1 MGDENAHSFLSYL
14 LNELPC
20 CSLEYTTF
28 VIRNQIPVHC
38 QRVAREIWIYSNTSL
53 IGSASQYNGNGGR
66 NGNTINSIII
76 VHITVFIL
84 AHTYS
89 VHISLNRDTSQAVRA
104 PVIHK
109 ISKGGLNN
117 TLPIVYFDLIGGRG
131 NKTHYS
137 ITEYNVIS
145 F

>member
-89 VHISLNRDTSQAVRA
+89 VHISLNRDTLPSRSGSSYTTKLVKAV
-104 PVIHK
+104 
-109 ISKGGLNN
+109 
-117 TLPIVYFDLIGGRG
+117 
-131 NKTHYS
+131 
-137 ITEYNVIS
+137 
-145 F
+145 